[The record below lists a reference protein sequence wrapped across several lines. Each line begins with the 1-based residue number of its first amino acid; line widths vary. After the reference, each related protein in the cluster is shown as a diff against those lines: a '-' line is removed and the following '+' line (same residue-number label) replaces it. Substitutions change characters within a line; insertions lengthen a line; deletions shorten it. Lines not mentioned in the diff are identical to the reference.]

1 MIDARQARENSY
13 DNVIIWCETKLQPE
27 ILIAMKNDRRT
38 VSKLFFEHEVDAE
51 KLEKT
56 LRGLDYKVKV
66 VNFTKQCG
74 LSLKQGNVYNITIF
88 W

>member
-1 MIDARQARENSY
+1 MIDAYQARDNSY
-13 DNVIIWCETKLQPE
+13 DNVMIWCETKLQPE
-27 ILIAMKNDRRT
+27 ILIARKNGRST

-56 LRGLDYKVKV
+56 LSGLGYKVKV
-66 VNFTKQCG
+66 VDYTKQCG
-74 LSLKQGNVYNITIF
+74 LSLKQGNMYNVTVS